1 MIITTMMHNSRI
13 DTSNGALPRKYAK
26 YIHIQQ
32 NKLVCKFQIYFY
44 STKKTAA
51 TTNNLV
57 LVIIS
62 IYHQSSKSTKNVYS
76 TTVCYLEFK
85 HHVFFIRLNAVKCL
99 YTYAWIR
106 CIIAKFKKKFKSAK
120 CYNKNRNK
128 KTAESLHTALHNA
141 SK

>member
-26 YIHIQQ
+26 YIRIQQ

-51 TTNNLV
+51 TINNLV

-85 HHVFFIRLNAVKCL
+85 HHVFFIRLQQ
-99 YTYAWIR
+99 
-106 CIIAKFKKKFKSAK
+106 
-120 CYNKNRNK
+120 
-128 KTAESLHTALHNA
+128 EHTDKQEQEHTDIQTRSTQAYG
-141 SK
+141 